1 MNALHRVAMRQHS
14 LTGMV
19 QRGKNANLGGL
30 ATISAPAEAGVGRS
44 ENKNVEECDWR
55 LGKLVN
61 KFKGMQRLFGNC
73 QGQGYPDYKLLD
85 NQAN

>member
-1 MNALHRVAMRQHS
+1 MNALHCVAMRQHS

-30 ATISAPAEAGVGRS
+30 ATISAPAEARVGRS
-44 ENKNVEECDWR
+44 ENKNVEECDWS

-61 KFKGMQRLFGNC
+61 KLKGTQRLFWELPGVRLSRLSAP
-73 QGQGYPDYKLLD
+73 G
-85 NQAN
+85 